1 MDHDH
6 PAKPSGVSIG
16 FVWEGLPLYAARQ
29 IMALKQFEDL
39 TVTVV
44 GSRPPF
50 STAEID
56 RNMPFPM
63 HWYDG
68 STNLPSWADIAPRIP
83 DIVFSSG
90 WAFPL
95 CKRLAA
101 EAKAQGRAVVCMADN
116 RRRHTFR
123 QLLGAIRFRLG
134 LRRRYD
140 GFFVPGKDAL
150 CLMRFFGVPRG
161 QVREGLYGAD
171 ALLFHAATA
180 ASQRPAT
187 ILFVGQMIQRKG
199 VDVLLEGF
207 QASGLHAQGW
217 RLVCIG
223 DGPLAAQAATI
234 PGCAHLP
241 FRDAEEVARH
251 LAEARVFILPSRN
264 DNWGVALHEA
274 ALSRCVLAASSTVGA
289 TSELMPGVS
298 PLKFTPGSAAA
309 IRDALTYASTLPGEA
324 LDAVADAAH
333 TRACDFGPHRF
344 AREVAG
350 FVLDLKGVRLTP
362 RPPSLAYRP
371 SDVRSSGAIS

>member
-1 MDHDH
+1 M
-6 PAKPSGVSIG
+6 
-16 FVWEGLPLYAARQ
+16 
-29 IMALKQFEDL
+29 
-39 TVTVV
+39 
-44 GSRPPF
+44 
-50 STAEID
+50 
-56 RNMPFPM
+56 
-63 HWYDG
+63 
-68 STNLPSWADIAPRIP
+68 
-83 DIVFSSG
+83 FSSG

-150 CLMRFFGVPRG
+150 SLMRFFGVPRG

-171 ALLFHAATA
+171 SLLFHAATA
-180 ASQRPAT
+180 ASLRPAT

-217 RLVCIG
+217 RLLCIG

-274 ALSRCVLAASSTVGA
+274 ALSRCALAASSTVGA

-298 PLKFTPGSAAA
+298 PLKFAPGSAAA
-309 IRDALTYASTLPGEA
+309 IRDALTYVSTLPGEA

-333 TRACDFGPHRF
+333 ARACDFGPHRF
-344 AREVAG
+344 AQEVAG